1 MRIFIIKVRVCAFT
15 RIGVCVN
22 ARARVCECACVWC
35 TYALVCVC
43 ACVRACEC
51 ACVCAR
57 KKGNEKGDMLEN
69 QGDNVPQHGTFLCY
83 RYFVLANG

>member
-22 ARARVCECACVWC
+22 ARACVRVRMCV
-35 TYALVCVC
+35 VNVC
-43 ACVRACEC
+43 ARVRVCVRACEC
-51 ACVCAR
+51 AR
-57 KKGNEKGDMLEN
+57 KKVNEKGEMREN

-83 RYFVLANG
+83 RYFVLVCG